1 MSFLKWFTGSNGSSK
16 ISHNDIKSLDER
28 YIGFHNF
35 GNTCYCNSI
44 LQALYHCEP
53 FRECIQFYKPKD
65 TIPFLIEDE
74 KYRRLFYKS
83 KTTSFPSSP
92 KKSKISK
99 KANSQPISPISLNEN
114 GSLSPNLNP
123 VSPNLSN
130 TSISSSSINGV
141 TSGNVSGVEQK
152 PPKLSKKS
160 KKEIETETLKIV
172 KEFEAE
178 ESLLWELKSVF
189 FQITSNKKKQ
199 GSVVPRRFIDVLQK
213 KNEIF
218 RGTQHQDAQ
227 EFLNY
232 LLNSISESLSN
243 YQNKLLKRWDQ
254 FIEEED
260 NKKKAKEAKEMKK
273 NYLSPQ
279 PTQPKSLLNI
289 EEIPKKRTYSTW
301 IHELFEG
308 ILTNEIKCLNC
319 ENVTCR
325 DESFFDL
332 SVDVEH
338 NTSISACLKNFSSSE
353 RLCQKNKFYCDTCC
367 GLQEAEKRMKIKRAP
382 NILAL
387 HLKRFKYEE
396 KLNRYVKLPYRVL
409 YPTELR
415 LSNMTDKAE
424 NPDRFYNLIAVTIHI
439 GNGPYHGHYVTIVRG
454 KNSWLMCDDENVE
467 PIDDLVLQSYFGD
480 LNNYRC
486 GYIFFYQADDFN
498 VDSMITIK
506 DTSKYKYSSSSK
518 ESLNDESTIGHS
530 TSTTSA
536 LPPKPNHLTPPA
548 LILNDNSSVQSVQSN
563 QSLQSTQELDSSL
576 SEIVDGESI
585 DLTPQ
590 KLTQEPIDSIP

>member
-1 MSFLKWFTGSNGSSK
+1 MSFLKWFTGSNVSSK
-16 ISHNDIKSLDER
+16 SSRTEIKTLDER
-28 YIGFHNF
+28 YLGFHNF

-65 TIPFLIEDE
+65 TIPILIEEE

-83 KTTSFPSSP
+83 KSTSTLNSKKNKFSKKINTQQTSSSSP
-92 KKSKISK
+92 NDNTS
-99 KANSQPISPISLNEN
+99 A
-114 GSLSPNLNP
+114 SLSPNLKP
-123 VSPNLSN
+123 ISSNL
-130 TSISSSSINGV
+130 SISSISSTNNGGSLN
-141 TSGNVSGVEQK
+141 TISSTDQK
-152 PPKLSKKS
+152 PPKLSKRS
-160 KKEIETETLKIV
+160 KKEIVTETLKIV

-178 ESLLWELKSVF
+178 ESLLWELKSLF
-189 FQITSNKKKQ
+189 LQITTNKKKQ
-199 GSVVPRRFIDVLQK
+199 GSVAPKRFIDVLQK

-218 RGTQHQDAQ
+218 RGTMHQDAQ

-232 LLNSISESLSN
+232 LLNSISESLSS
-243 YQNKLLKRWDQ
+243 YQNNLLKRWDQ
-254 FIEEED
+254 FIEEEE
-260 NKKKAKEAKEMKK
+260 NKKKAKEMKK
-273 NYLSPQ
+273 HHLSPSQ
-279 PTQPKSLLNI
+279 QSQPKSLLNV
-289 EEIPKKRTYSTW
+289 EEIPKKKTYSTW
-301 IHELFEG
+301 INELFEG

-338 NTSISACLKNFSSSE
+338 NTSLSACLKNFSSSE

-409 YPTELR
+409 FPTELR

-424 NPDRFYNLIAVTIHI
+424 NPDRLYNLFAITIHI
-439 GNGPYHGHYVTIVRG
+439 GNGPYHGHYVTVVRG
-454 KNSWLMCDDENVE
+454 NNTWLMCDDENVV
-467 PIDDLVLQSYFGD
+467 PINDLVLQSYFGD

-486 GYIFFYQADDFN
+486 GYIFFYQADNFT
-498 VDSMITIK
+498 VDSMTTIR
-506 DTSKYKYSSSSK
+506 DTSKYKYSNSSK
-518 ESLNDESTIGHS
+518 ESLNDESIAGNLTN
-530 TSTTSA
+530 TTSA
-536 LPPKPNHLTPPA
+536 LPPTVNSNHLAPPTQTS
-548 LILNDNSSVQSVQSN
+548 IDNSSVQSIH
-563 QSLQSTQELDSSL
+563 LDQELENSS
-576 SEIVDGESI
+576 SEVDNESI
-585 DLTPQ
+585 DLAALN
-590 KLTQEPIDSIP
+590 LTEEANDNEN

>member
-1 MSFLKWFTGSNGSSK
+1 MSFLKWFTGSNVSSK
-16 ISHNDIKSLDER
+16 PSRTDIKSLDER

-65 TIPFLIEDE
+65 TIPFLIEEE
-74 KYRRLFYKS
+74 KYRRLFYESKS
-83 KTTSFPSSP
+83 TTSLN
-92 KKSKISK
+92 SK
-99 KANSQPISPISLNEN
+99 KNKFSKKINTQQNTSGSSNDNTNA
-114 GSLSPNLNP
+114 SLSPNLKP
-123 VSPNLSN
+123 ISSNL
-130 TSISSSSINGV
+130 SISSISSTNNGGSLN
-141 TSGNVSGVEQK
+141 TISSSDQI
-152 PPKLSKKS
+152 PPKLSKRS
-160 KKEIETETLKIV
+160 KKEIVTETLKIV

-199 GSVVPRRFIDVLQK
+199 GSVAPKRFIDVLQK

-218 RGTQHQDAQ
+218 RGTMHQDAQ

-243 YQNKLLKRWDQ
+243 YQNNLLKRWDQ

-260 NKKKAKEAKEMKK
+260 NKKKAKEMKK
-273 NYLSPQ
+273 HHLSPPQ
-279 PTQPKSLLNI
+279 QSQPKSLLNI

-415 LSNMTDKAE
+415 LSNMTEKAE
-424 NPDRFYNLIAVTIHI
+424 NPDRLYNLIAVTIHI
-439 GNGPYHGHYVTIVRG
+439 GNGPYHGHYVTVVRG

-498 VDSMITIK
+498 INSMITIK

-518 ESLNDESTIGHS
+518 ESLNDESTTGNS

-536 LPPKPNHLTPPA
+536 LPPKPNHLTTPT
-548 LILNDNSSVQSVQSN
+548 LILNDNSSVQSVQSI
-563 QSLQSTQELDSSL
+563 QSLQSTQELDNSL

-585 DLTPQ
+585 DLTALS
-590 KLTQEPIDSIP
+590 LTEEANDSED

>member
-1 MSFLKWFTGSNGSSK
+1 MSFFKWLTGNSSSSK
-16 ISHNDIKSLDER
+16 SSQTNKSFDER

-65 TIPFLIEDE
+65 TIPFLIQEE
-74 KYRRLFYKS
+74 KYRKLFYKS
-83 KTTSFPSSP
+83 KSNTSLSSP
-92 KKSKISK
+92 KKNKIIKKDNSKPS
-99 KANSQPISPISLNEN
+99 SPVLSVQDGASTNL
-114 GSLSPNLNP
+114 SPSPNLKA
-123 VSPNLSN
+123 VTSNLSITSMESSN
-130 TSISSSSINGV
+130 TGINI
-141 TSGNVSGVEQK
+141 EQK
-152 PPKLSKKS
+152 PPKLSKRSNKAVV
-160 KKEIETETLKIV
+160 TETLKIV

-189 FQITSNKKKQ
+189 LQISTNKKKQ
-199 GSVVPRRFIDVLQK
+199 GSVTPKRFIDILQK

-218 RGTQHQDAQ
+218 RGTMHQDAQ

-243 YQNKLLKRWDQ
+243 YQNNLLKKWDQ
-254 FIEEED
+254 FVEEED
-260 NKKKAKEAKEMKK
+260 NKKKAKEMKK
-273 NYLSPQ
+273 NNGNP
-279 PTQPKSLLNI
+279 PVVQPKSLLNVENI
-289 EEIPKKRTYSTW
+289 QKKTYSTW

-319 ENVTCR
+319 ENITCR

-338 NTSISACLKNFSSSE
+338 NTSISACLRNFSSSE

-409 YPTELR
+409 FPTELR

-424 NPDRFYNLIAVTIHI
+424 NPDRLYNLIAVTIHI
-439 GNGPYHGHYVTIVRG
+439 GNGPYHGHYVTVVRG
-454 KNSWLMCDDENVE
+454 NNTWLMCDDENVE
-467 PIDDLVLQSYFGD
+467 PINELVLQTFFGD

-486 GYIFFYQADDFN
+486 GYIFFYQADDFK
-498 VDSMITIK
+498 VDSMITIR
-506 DTSKYKYSSSSK
+506 DTSKQKRPSK
-518 ESLNDESTIGHS
+518 ENVMDESITNNLTIA
-530 TSTTSA
+530 TSTTHTSS
-536 LPPKPNHLTPPA
+536 NTNQLTSNT
-548 LILNDNSSVQSVQSN
+548 ILQNDSN
-563 QSLQSTQELDSSL
+563 EQDNSL
-576 SEIVDGESI
+576 SELNLDSESI
-585 DLTPQ
+585 DLTTFNLSDDNIEKNQ
-590 KLTQEPIDSIP
+590 TSS

>member
-1 MSFLKWFTGSNGSSK
+1 MSFFKWFTGSSSSSK
-16 ISHNDIKSLDER
+16 SSQNNKAFDER

-65 TIPFLIEDE
+65 TIPFLIQEE
-74 KYRRLFYKS
+74 KYRKLFYKS
-83 KTTSFPSSP
+83 KSNITPSSP
-92 KKSKISK
+92 KKNKITKTS
-99 KANSQPISPISLNEN
+99 SPILSVQDGTNATL
-114 GSLSPNLNP
+114 SPSPNLKA
-123 VSPNLSN
+123 VSSNLSIESMASSN
-130 TSISSSSINGV
+130 TGINV
-141 TSGNVSGVEQK
+141 DQK
-152 PPKLSKKS
+152 PPKLSKRS
-160 KKEIETETLKIV
+160 NRAVITETLKIV

-189 FQITSNKKKQ
+189 LQISTNKKKQ
-199 GSVVPRRFIDVLQK
+199 GSVTPKRFIDILQK

-218 RGTQHQDAQ
+218 RGTMHQDAQ

-243 YQNKLLKRWDQ
+243 YQNNLLKKWDQ
-254 FIEEED
+254 FVEEED
-260 NKKKAKEAKEMKK
+260 NKKKAKELKK
-273 NYLSPQ
+273 NHGKSPII
-279 PTQPKSLLNI
+279 QPKSLLNV
-289 EEIPKKRTYSTW
+289 EDIPKKRTYSTW

-338 NTSISACLKNFSSSE
+338 NTSLSACLKNFSSSE

-409 YPTELR
+409 FPTELR

-424 NPDRFYNLIAVTIHI
+424 NPDRLYNLIAVTIHI
-439 GNGPYHGHYVTIVRG
+439 GNGPYHGHYVTVVKG
-454 KNSWLMCDDENVE
+454 NNTWLMCDDENVE
-467 PIDDLVLQSYFGD
+467 PINELVLQSFFGD

-486 GYIFFYQADDFN
+486 GYIFFYQAEDFN
-498 VDSMITIK
+498 VDSMITIR
-506 DTSKYKYSSSSK
+506 DTSKHKRPSKENVIDESITNNLTVATSTMHNSSSK
-518 ESLNDESTIGHS
+518 NQL
-530 TSTTSA
+530 TSTT
-536 LPPKPNHLTPPA
+536 
-548 LILNDNSSVQSVQSN
+548 ILQNESNDQDN
-563 QSLQSTQELDSSL
+563 SL
-576 SEIVDGESI
+576 SEINLDNESI
-585 DLTPQ
+585 DLTTFNISDDNIEKP
-590 KLTQEPIDSIP
+590 SS

>member
-1 MSFLKWFTGSNGSSK
+1 MSFFKWLTGNNNSSK
-16 ISHNDIKSLDER
+16 SSQNNKPFDER

-65 TIPFLIEDE
+65 TIPFLIQEE
-74 KYRRLFYKS
+74 KYKKLFYKS
-83 KTTSFPSSP
+83 KTNAIPPSP
-92 KKSKISK
+92 KKNKIVK
-99 KANSQPISPISLNEN
+99 KEYSSSPVLSVHDGASTSL
-114 GSLSPNLNP
+114 SLSPNLKP
-123 VSPNLSN
+123 VSSNLSITSMASSN
-130 TSISSSSINGV
+130 TGINV
-141 TSGNVSGVEQK
+141 DQK
-152 PPKLSKKS
+152 PPKLSKRSNKAV
-160 KKEIETETLKIV
+160 ITETLKIV

-189 FQITSNKKKQ
+189 LQMSSNKKKQ
-199 GSVVPRRFIDVLQK
+199 GSIAPKRFIDILQK

-218 RGTQHQDAQ
+218 RGSMHQDAQ

-243 YQNKLLKRWDQ
+243 YQNNLLKKWDH
-254 FIEEED
+254 FVEEEE
-260 NKKKAKEAKEMKK
+260 NKKKAKEMKK
-273 NYLSPQ
+273 NNGNP
-279 PTQPKSLLNI
+279 PIVQPKSLLNV
-289 EEIPKKRTYSTW
+289 EDIPKKNNYSTW

-308 ILTNEIKCLNC
+308 ILTNEIRCLNC
-319 ENVTCR
+319 ENITSR

-338 NTSISACLKNFSSSE
+338 NTSISACLRNFSSSE

-409 YPTELR
+409 FPTELR

-424 NPDRFYNLIAVTIHI
+424 NPDRLYNLIAVTIHI
-439 GNGPYHGHYVTIVRG
+439 G
-454 KNSWLMCDDENVE
+454 K
-467 PIDDLVLQSYFGD
+467 LVSI
-480 LNNYRC
+480 
-486 GYIFFYQADDFN
+486 YI
-498 VDSMITIK
+498 
-506 DTSKYKYSSSSK
+506 
-518 ESLNDESTIGHS
+518 
-530 TSTTSA
+530 
-536 LPPKPNHLTPPA
+536 
-548 LILNDNSSVQSVQSN
+548 
-563 QSLQSTQELDSSL
+563 
-576 SEIVDGESI
+576 
-585 DLTPQ
+585 
-590 KLTQEPIDSIP
+590 